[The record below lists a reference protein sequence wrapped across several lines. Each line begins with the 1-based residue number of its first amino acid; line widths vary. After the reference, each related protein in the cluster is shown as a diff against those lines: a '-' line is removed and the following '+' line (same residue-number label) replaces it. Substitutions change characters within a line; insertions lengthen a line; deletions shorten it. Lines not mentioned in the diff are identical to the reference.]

1 MPQGAAL
8 HLRGMA
14 AAGFHA
20 AGKRTGMIAFHG
32 RNTVEIAV
40 CLGIAGSIL
49 HLAAFAIYNRQ
60 MIQGTSQPNAATWTL
75 WAFLMIL
82 NASSYAVMSGD
93 WVKNILPAAGVFATV
108 STFFYSLYKGKLS
121 RLDLWDNIALGIGL
135 VSGLAWVYYK
145 SATCANL
152 ILQISIVISF
162 VPTYRGVLE
171 DPKKER
177 GLPWYMWSTAYL
189 LNLIVVLL
197 RWQGQYQDLVFPS
210 LCFLLHAP
218 VGLLTRRRRAER
230 LTETAL
236 G

>member
-1 MPQGAAL
+1 VDPS
-8 HLRGMA
+8 
-14 AAGFHA
+14 
-20 AGKRTGMIAFHG
+20 
-32 RNTVEIAV
+32 V
-40 CLGIAGSIL
+40 CLGFAGSIL

-60 MIQGTSQPNAATWTL
+60 MIQGTSQPNTATWTL
-75 WAFLMIL
+75 WVFLMLL

-93 WVKNILPAAGVFATV
+93 WVKSILPVAGVFATI

-121 RLDLWDNIALGIGL
+121 RLDLWDDISLGIGL
-135 VSGLAWVYYK
+135 VSGLAWIYYK

-177 GLPWYMWSTAYL
+177 ALPWYMWSTAYL
-189 LNLIVVLL
+189 LQLFVILL

-218 VGLLTRRRRAER
+218 VGLLTRRRSVALLAE
-230 LTETAL
+230 TTL